1 MLKIIGAADAIAN
14 LLWEFRI
21 AEKKDAKLIKNKKG
35 NVILV
40 SVIASSIFWISSPNP
55 GAIMNTNK
63 GINISIISTKKN
75 NPKISKL
82 KILLAKFYDCFFLLN
97 KDE

>member
-1 MLKIIGAADAIAN
+1 MFKIMGDADAMAN
-14 LLWEFRI
+14 LLWEFKI

-40 SVIASSIFWISSPNP
+40 NVITNSIFCKSPSNP
-55 GAIMNTNK
+55 GAIRNTNS
-63 GINISIISTKKN
+63 GINISIMSTKKN

-82 KILLAKFYDCFFLLN
+82 KILLANSSEFFLFFN